1 MLKLTHDII
10 FIKKNLFKP
19 ILNVFGSLKAIV
31 SMILAIHSTQLI
43 DTKNQFLSQW
53 ISQIL
58 FDNNYQQEK
67 LTQIARVMIM
77 QA

>member
-1 MLKLTHDII
+1 MLELTHGII

-19 ILNVFGSLKAIV
+19 ILNVFGSLKAILF
-31 SMILAIHSTQLI
+31 MILVIHSTQLI
-43 DTKNQFLSQW
+43 DTENQFLSQW

-58 FDNNYQQEK
+58 LDNNYQQEK

>member
-1 MLKLTHDII
+1 
-10 FIKKNLFKP
+10 
-19 ILNVFGSLKAIV
+19 
-31 SMILAIHSTQLI
+31 MILVIHSTQLI
-43 DTKNQFLSQW
+43 DTENQFLSQW

-58 FDNNYQQEK
+58 LDNNYQQEK